1 MSASCYPTENSLES
15 S

>member
-1 MSASCYPTENSLES
+1 MSASCHPTENSLES